1 MAAKG
6 AWQVKSILD
15 QWIEFWN
22 QVAPQSAPV
31 EQHREMK
38 LAYFAG
44 FYSAL
49 CCLRDGVGPENVSPD
64 AGAVMIERLHLE
76 CEAFFRDLIHTGIG

>member
-1 MAAKG
+1 M
-6 AWQVKSILD
+6 KSILE

-22 QVAPQSAPV
+22 HVMPDGAPE

-38 LAYFAG
+38 RAYFAG

-49 CCLRDGVGPENVSPD
+49 CSLRDGVGPENVSPD
-64 AGAVMIERLHLE
+64 AGAVMIEKLHLE
-76 CEAFFRDLIHTGIG
+76 CEAFFRDLIHRGIG